1 MATPYKINIPMYE
14 GPLDL
19 LLDLIKQQKM
29 SIHDIQI
36 SKITAQYLDY
46 LHKLEELD
54 VDVSSEFIYMA
65 ATLIYIKSK
74 MLLPPDPLAGPEE
87 AEDPRADLVQR
98 LVEHEKFK
106 NAAQLLYQKQQ
117 IEENVWSKPD
127 KSLYNDEGTEGDLVV
142 SLVDLVRVFQQV
154 LERRKEVSRIELRHE
169 EFTVAQMI
177 AQIRAQILASADNA
191 VNLVQFFE
199 ACPSRHA
206 MIVAFLAVLEMV
218 KLQAVALA
226 QEKQFGEILVRKHK
240 MFDLAFE
247 ERGIEIRKVAGGY
260 KLFTKPQ
267 QHDVVRRFIKSLRP
281 PLRLSMPALETLAVI
296 AYKQPVTSPE
306 ISEIRGVNTAGV
318 ISTLLDKHL
327 ITTAGRK
334 EVMGRP
340 ILYKTSKE
348 FLLRFGLS
356 DLDELPSLKEF
367 EALAREALGSDE
379 GFAPVEEGSTS
390 EANLQSAEAVSAKM
404 EKREE
409 LLEETAA
416 NNEGMPEAESREAT
430 KAATAGE

>member
-19 LLDLIKQQKM
+19 LLDLIRQQKM

-74 MLLPPDPLAGPEE
+74 MLLPPDPLAGPED
-87 AEDPRADLVQR
+87 AAGDPRAELVQR

-142 SLVDLVRVFQQV
+142 SLVDLVKVFQQV
-154 LERRKEVSRIELRHE
+154 LERRKEVSRIELQHE
-169 EFTVAQMI
+169 QFTVAQMM
-177 AQIRAQILASADNA
+177 AQLRPQIVASDDNT
-191 VNLVQFFE
+191 VNLIRFFE

-218 KLQAVALA
+218 KMQAIAMV
-226 QEKQFGEILVRKHK
+226 QEKQFG
-240 MFDLAFE
+240 
-247 ERGIEIRKVAGGY
+247 
-260 KLFTKPQ
+260 
-267 QHDVVRRFIKSLRP
+267 
-281 PLRLSMPALETLAVI
+281 AL
-296 AYKQPVTSPE
+296 
-306 ISEIRGVNTAGV
+306 
-318 ISTLLDKHL
+318 
-327 ITTAGRK
+327 
-334 EVMGRP
+334 
-340 ILYKTSKE
+340 
-348 FLLRFGLS
+348 LLRH
-356 DLDELPSLKEF
+356 
-367 EALAREALGSDE
+367 
-379 GFAPVEEGSTS
+379 
-390 EANLQSAEAVSAKM
+390 
-404 EKREE
+404 
-409 LLEETAA
+409 
-416 NNEGMPEAESREAT
+416 
-430 KAATAGE
+430 